1 MTVWVGIDPGARN
14 TGVVAMRGRD
24 ILWAKVFTNPG
35 PLIPEPA
42 YLVGTADAIYGRVA
56 GAFWGEIGEDLP
68 RFAGEDLP
76 RFAIEGV
83 SAPKGFA
90 GGKRS
95 PLNPEAIIGAAATFG
110 ALVATFRDA
119 IIVPPGGNGSKPMGA
134 YPREL
139 VSAAEQRKPGWA
151 GRVGESSNARH
162 MRSAYDVILKARIQA
177 RAAV

>member
-42 YLVGTADAIYGRVA
+42 YLVGTADAIYGRVE
-56 GAFWGEIGEDLP
+56 GAFWEI
-68 RFAGEDLP
+68 GEDLP